1 MRDID
6 VLALNIDDFVVE
18 RAAVKAMLARE
29 LPKVRSAFLAAPAA
43 LTSIHTGAFDPVA
56 YPQRYRTSP

>member
-18 RAAVKAMLARE
+18 RAAAKAMLARE
-29 LPKVRSAFLAAPAA
+29 LPKVCPAFLTACAA
-43 LTSIHTGAFDPVA
+43 LTSTSTPTDAFDPVA
-56 YPQRYRTSP
+56 YPQR